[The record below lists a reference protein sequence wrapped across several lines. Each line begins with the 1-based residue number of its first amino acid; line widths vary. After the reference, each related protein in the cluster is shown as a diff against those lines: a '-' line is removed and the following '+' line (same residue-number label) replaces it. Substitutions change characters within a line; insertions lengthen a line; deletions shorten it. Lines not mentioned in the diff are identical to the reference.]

1 VRADLLLKKAQELTE
16 KKDRGK
22 EENEELSKHL
32 QAAREQLQLAE
43 LLGYGK
49 KDDYTAMYEQISE
62 IEKQSAGGKSGTGWF
77 DKLKQQLDHL
87 F

>member
-1 VRADLLLKKAQELTE
+1 MERLLKQAQELAE
-16 KKDRGK
+16 KKDRSK
-22 EENEELSKHL
+22 EENDKLTKHL

-49 KDDYTAMYEQISE
+49 KTDFNPMYDQIGE
-62 IEKQSAGGKSGTGWF
+62 IETKSAGGKSGTGWF

>member
-1 VRADLLLKKAQELTE
+1 MLKRAQDLTE

-49 KDDYTAMYEQISE
+49 KEDYTAMYEQISE
-62 IEKQSAGGKSGTGWF
+62 IENKSAGGKSGAGWF
-77 DKLKQQLDHL
+77 DQLKQQLDH
-87 F
+87 FF